1 VLADQLLCALAYG
14 ALRVLGPERA
24 RRGVGRLGA
33 LLPKLDVEQARR
45 RHASLR
51 RGTCLSRAIAIA
63 ARVPGARVVIGVGP
77 GVPLEAHAWVVAG
90 EERIGET
97 MGLSEMARF

>member
-1 VLADQLLCALAYG
+1 VIVDQLLHALAYG

-24 RRGVGRLGA
+24 KRGVGRLGA
-33 LLPKLDVEQARR
+33 LLPKLDVKEARC
-45 RHASLR
+45 RHASLW

-77 GVPLEAHAWVVAG
+77 GAPLWAHAWVAAG
-90 EERIGET
+90 EERIGDT
-97 MGLSEMARF
+97 LGLSEMARF